1 MMFIHGIDNN
11 ILNSGALFFGVYQ
24 ENERDLTIGKY
35 FWGVGTKP
43 IKTDKTVVHVS
54 LSTLVIFLN

>member
-11 ILNSGALFFGVYQ
+11 ILNSGAFFFGIYQ

-43 IKTDKTVVHVS
+43 RKTDKTVVHVS